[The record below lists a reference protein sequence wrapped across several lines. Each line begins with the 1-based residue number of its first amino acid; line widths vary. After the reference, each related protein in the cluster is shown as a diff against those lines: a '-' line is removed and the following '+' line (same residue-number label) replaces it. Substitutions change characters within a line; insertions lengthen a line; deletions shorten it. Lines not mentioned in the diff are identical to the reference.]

1 MIIFR
6 KIKNKLQDL
15 YVYSIIFFQKRI
27 LFKDKFGL
35 TYYLYKNTRPTDA
48 FRRGVR
54 TDDTSVL
61 AVIKEIISSNSELEE
76 INCIDVGAFIGV
88 VTLMMAKELNSGNS
102 NWKIHSF
109 EPYKQ
114 TFSRL
119 KENIELSQHIE
130 NIELNNV
137 GLADKSGVQKM
148 AINENAPGTNSL
160 VSSSSIAYDELN
172 EVAITTLYEYLKQ
185 RLVRN
190 ILLCKIDAEGVNDLV
205 LNGMNSY
212 LNDKKVDY
220 LILEYENKISQRK
233 IKKILDKYQY
243 KIFYM
248 VRNKNYLVNNMA
260 DYPKNNET
268 LINILAVSSL
278 ANLEPINS
286 LLEPCQE

>member
-1 MIIFR
+1 MIILR

-15 YVYSIIFFQKRI
+15 YVYSILFFQKRI
-27 LFKDKFGL
+27 LFRDKYGL

-119 KENIELSQHIE
+119 KENIELSQHIQ

-190 ILLCKIDAEGVNDLV
+190 ILLCKIDAEGVDDLV

-260 DYPKNNET
+260 DYPKNAET
-268 LINILAVSSL
+268 LINILAVSSV
-278 ANLEPINS
+278 ANLEPIHT